1 MGPQSIYE
9 NQIENKKGDLKK
21 LFLPPINRWQGKI
34 INNTIVNSR
43 VYSLGILKFKIGVE
57 LEFRT

>member
-1 MGPQSIYE
+1 MRNGMFMKP
-9 NQIENKKGDLKK
+9 
-21 LFLPPINRWQGKI
+21 FLPPINRWQGKI